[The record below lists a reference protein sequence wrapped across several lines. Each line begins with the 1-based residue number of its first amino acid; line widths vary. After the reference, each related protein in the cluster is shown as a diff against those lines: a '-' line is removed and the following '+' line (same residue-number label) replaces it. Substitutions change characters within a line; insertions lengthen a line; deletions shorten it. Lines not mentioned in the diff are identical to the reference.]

1 METDSTAG
9 TFESERSAAQAGF
22 TIFKCFML
30 SKSGGLQ
37 RYQLEISATEVRVVS
52 SSSGSVK
59 FSLSLSSLQVKTM
72 NPQPKE
78 KSGSGMSDD
87 VDSNKD
93 AA

>member
-1 METDSTAG
+1 METESTAG
-9 TFESERSAAQAGF
+9 TYSTERSAAQNGF
-22 TIFKCFML
+22 MIFQCFML

-59 FSLSLSSLQVKTM
+59 FSLSLDSLQVKTM

-78 KSGSGMSDD
+78 RSGSAMSDD
-87 VDSNKD
+87 SDDKD
-93 AA
+93 AV